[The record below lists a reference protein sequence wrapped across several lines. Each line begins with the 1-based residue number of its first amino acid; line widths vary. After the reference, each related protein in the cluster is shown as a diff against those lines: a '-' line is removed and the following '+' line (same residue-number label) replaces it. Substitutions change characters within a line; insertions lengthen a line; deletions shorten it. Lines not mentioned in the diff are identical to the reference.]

1 MISETKVSKSVLI
14 RWLGC
19 AGLVILSG
27 LVCLTMQN
35 HRASQPAP
43 ATPPAKAA
51 SVAAAATLLPN
62 ATNRPALPPANQ
74 QSLVN
79 FPWFQTHPF
88 AVALTNG
95 AYEWTAE
102 DGKDPDVIR
111 RLAHNER
118 ESQRMLRENDTIY
131 RRQLVYDT
139 AGFMRLAQ
147 QAVQSSQS
155 LQQVTLPGLDGQE
168 FQVAVTRTDFK
179 NGGGQGQIYG
189 QLPDRPDS
197 MVTVAFIADREAFT
211 VISPQDQIYLQAEAR
226 EPGEVVVKSINPSTY
241 GMVK

>member
-1 MISETKVSKSVLI
+1 
-14 RWLGC
+14 
-19 AGLVILSG
+19 
-27 LVCLTMQN
+27 MQN

-102 DGKDPDVIR
+102 
-111 RLAHNER
+111 AHNER